1 MSQEL
6 TLEDFEV
13 RYRNIRRDIP
23 GVENCSVRGCK
34 NPRDS
39 TEALGWDT
47 SCAYHRLL
55 FDYWA
60 CEAMAEDKFYYY
72 LENQRARRTAFTKWR
87 NKLGKVA
94 CDKIVLELAKE
105 PINWKC

>member
-23 GVENCSVRGCK
+23 NVENCSVRGCK

-39 TEALGWDT
+39 TEALGWILRVPITDFSLIIGPAKLWLKT
-47 SCAYHRLL
+47 SFIIILKIKGHVIQPSQNGETNSVR
-55 FDYWA
+55 
-60 CEAMAEDKFYYY
+60 
-72 LENQRARRTAFTKWR
+72 WR
-87 NKLGKVA
+87 VIKSS
-94 CDKIVLELAKE
+94 
-105 PINWKC
+105 